1 MVDITI
7 GQYYPEDSVI
17 HKLDPR
23 VKLFGTLVFVVM
35 VFMINNVIGYGL
47 ITLFLG
53 IVIKMSK
60 VPFKKMMKGI
70 RGIIFIMLLSV
81 VFNIFLTPGDVIVH
95 FLIFTITK
103 QGIIK
108 GVYMAIRLVLLVVG
122 TSVMT
127 LTTTPNDLAD
137 GLEKS
142 FGILNVIKFPVHEIA
157 MVMSLALR
165 FIPTLMEETDKITK
179 AQKARGASFDTG
191 NILQRAKSLIP
202 ILIPLF
208 VSSIRRAAD
217 LATAMEARC
226 YHGGERTKMKP
237 LSYNRHAAY
246 AYVVCFLIIAIILG
260 TNFMVNNI
268 TTINMLI
275 LVE

>member
-1 MVDITI
+1 MRKINSVCFKNFIVDF
-7 GQYYPEDSVI
+7 Y
-17 HKLDPR
+17 KA
-23 VKLFGTLVFVVM
+23 K
-35 VFMINNVIGYGL
+35 
-47 ITLFLG
+47 
-53 IVIKMSK
+53 
-60 VPFKKMMKGI
+60 
-70 RGIIFIMLLSV
+70 
-81 VFNIFLTPGDVIVH
+81 
-95 FLIFTITK
+95 
-103 QGIIK
+103 
-108 GVYMAIRLVLLVVG
+108 
-122 TSVMT
+122 
-127 LTTTPNDLAD
+127 
-137 GLEKS
+137 
-142 FGILNVIKFPVHEIA
+142 
-157 MVMSLALR
+157 
-165 FIPTLMEETDKITK
+165 EETDKITK

-237 LSYNRHAAY
+237 LSYNRHDAY

>member
-237 LSYNRHAAY
+237 LSYNRHVAY

>member
-237 LSYNRHAAY
+237 LSYNRYDAY

-275 LVE
+275 LVD

>member
-226 YHGGERTKMKP
+226 YHGSERTKMKP
-237 LSYNRHAAY
+237 LSYNRHDAY